1 MRLGLAQLNP
11 TVGDL
16 AGNRR
21 KILDAY
27 TALVAQG
34 AELVVFPELA
44 VCGYPPRDLLFKRR
58 FVPDVAETLAQIA
71 AATGAVPAIVGTV
84 ELNPTGRGR
93 PFYNSAAF
101 CYRGAVV
108 AIGRKCL
115 LPTYDVFDEDR
126 YFEPATSPTVV
137 DHAGVRIGL
146 TICEDI
152 WTHPMISTRRLYS
165 GRMPIEQLADQKCDL
180 MVNLSASPWHNAKDG
195 VRQNLVVSKAARA
208 LGCAVAYINAIGG
221 NDELIFDGRSHVVD
235 AQGHVTAGLAAFAEE
250 LRVVEVCL
258 ARTSV
263 SSAAVSVASVSQR
276 STLNPQLAASFAPA
290 ELSDIYHALVLGLRD
305 YAQKS
310 GFKRALIALSGGI
323 DSAIVAVLAA
333 DAFGPENVIGV
344 SLPSA
349 ISSQHSRD
357 DARIL
362 AENLGIRFETI
373 AIADAVVAAE
383 TALGPIFAGRAP
395 DVTEENIQARV
406 RGVLMM
412 ALSNKFGSLLLTT
425 GNKSEMAVGYCTLYG
440 DMCGGLAVISDVF
453 KTQIFALAR
462 WINSPAAPGDGREII
477 PLNTIEK
484 PPSAE
489 LRPGQVDQDSLP
501 PYDILDAI
509 LKGYVEEGLSR
520 RDLIAQGFAESV
532 VNDVVRKVD
541 LNEYKR
547 KQAAPGL
554 KITPLAFG
562 VGRRIPIV
570 QKYVS

>member
-21 KILDAY
+21 KILDSY
-27 TALVAQG
+27 SALVAQG

-58 FVPDVAETLAQIA
+58 FVSDVAESLAEIA
-71 AATGAVPAIVGTV
+71 AAVGAVPAVIGTV
-84 ELNPTGRGR
+84 EANPNGRGR
-93 PFYNSAAF
+93 PFFNSAAF
-101 CYRGAVV
+101 CYRGKV
-108 AIGRKCL
+108 AAMARKCL

-126 YFEPATSPTVV
+126 YFEPAAAPTVV
-137 DHAGVRIGL
+137 DHAGFRIGI

-152 WTHPMISTRRLYS
+152 WTHPLISTRRLYG
-165 GRMPIEQLADQKCDL
+165 GRVPIEQLADQKCDL
-180 MVNLSASPWHNAKDG
+180 MLNLSASPWHSAKG
-195 VRQNLVVSKAARA
+195 EIRQNLVVGDAARA
-208 LGCAVAYINAIGG
+208 LHCPVAYVNCVGG
-221 NDELIFDGRSHVVD
+221 NDELIFDGRSHVCD
-235 AQGHVTAGLAAFAEE
+235 AQGRVIAGLAAFAEDQAIVDVKHLGTNAPFE
-250 LRVVEVCL
+250 APAL
-258 ARTSV
+258 S
-263 SSAAVSVASVSQR
+263 
-276 STLNPQLAASFAPA
+276 ASFSQD
-290 ELSDIYHALVLGLRD
+290 EYKDMFDALVLGLRD
-305 YAQKS
+305 YAGKS

-323 DSAIVAVLAA
+323 DSAVVGVIAA
-333 DAFGPENVIGV
+333 AAFGPENVMGV

-357 DARIL
+357 DARVL
-362 AENLGIRFETI
+362 AENLGVRFETI
-373 AIADAVVAAE
+373 AIADVVQACE
-383 TALGPIFAGRAP
+383 TSLGPLFAGRP
-395 DVTEENIQARV
+395 RDVAEENIQARV

-453 KTQIFALAR
+453 KTQVYALAR
-462 WINSPAAPGDGREII
+462 WINRDREII
-477 PLNTIEK
+477 PASTIEK

-489 LRPGQVDQDSLP
+489 LRPNQTDQDSLP
-501 PYDILDAI
+501 PYDVLDAI

-520 RDLIAQGFAESV
+520 RDLVAQGFNEAV

>member
-27 TALVAQG
+27 AALVAQG
-34 AELVVFPELA
+34 AELVVFPELV

-58 FVPDVAETLAQIA
+58 FVADVAESLEEIA
-71 AATGAVPAIVGTV
+71 RQVGAVPALVGTV
-84 ELNPTGRGR
+84 EANASGKGR
-93 PFYNSAAF
+93 PFFNAAAF
-101 CYRGAVV
+101 CYRGKVGAM
-108 AIGRKCL
+108 ARKCL

-126 YFEPATSPTVV
+126 YFEPADSPSVI
-137 DHAGVRIGL
+137 DHAGHRIGI

-152 WTHPMISTRRLYS
+152 WTNPSLSTRRLYT
-165 GRMPIEQLADQKCDL
+165 GRLPIEQLADARCDL
-180 MVNLSASPWHNAKDG
+180 MVNLSASPWYSSKET
-195 VRQNLVVSKAARA
+195 VRENMVVADSART
-208 LGCAVAYINAIGG
+208 LGCPVVYVNAVGG
-221 NDELIFDGRSHVVD
+221 NDELIFDGRSVVCD
-235 AQGHVTAGLAAFAEE
+235 ARGTTIAGLAGFAEE
-250 LRVVEVCL
+250 LRVVDLPVAG
-258 ARTSV
+258 ARPTT
-263 SSAAVSVASVSQR
+263 A
-276 STLNPQLAASFAPA
+276 APA
-290 ELSDIYHALVLGLRD
+290 LHPTYAQAEMKDMFDALVLGLRD
-305 YAQKS
+305 YACKS
-310 GFKRALIALSGGI
+310 GFKRALVALSGGI
-323 DSAIVAVLAA
+323 DSAVVGVIAA
-333 DAFGPENVIGV
+333 AAFGAENVVGV

-357 DARIL
+357 DARVL
-362 AENLGIRFETI
+362 AANLGVRFETI
-373 AIADAVVAAE
+373 AIAEAVAACE
-383 TALGPIFAGRAP
+383 TSLGPIFAGRP
-395 DVTEENIQARV
+395 RDVTEENIQARV

-412 ALSNKFGSLLLTT
+412 ALSNKFGALLLTT

-453 KTQIFALAR
+453 KMQVYALAR
-462 WINSPAAPGDGREII
+462 WINRDREII
-477 PLNTIEK
+477 PHSSIEK

-489 LRPGQVDQDSLP
+489 LRPDQTDQDSLP
-501 PYDILDAI
+501 PYDMLDAI
-509 LKGYVEEGLSR
+509 LKAYVEEGLSR
-520 RDLIAQGFAESV
+520 RDLVERGFAAAV

>member
-27 TALVAQG
+27 AALVAQG
-34 AELVVFPELA
+34 AELVVFPELV

-58 FVPDVAETLAQIA
+58 FVADVAESLATIA
-71 AATGAVPAIVGTV
+71 REVGAVPAVIGTV
-84 ELNPTGRGR
+84 QANTSGRGR
-93 PFYNSAAF
+93 PFYNAAGF
-101 CYRGAVV
+101 CYRGKVAAV
-108 AIGRKCL
+108 AHKCL

-126 YFEPATSPTVV
+126 YFEPASSPSVIE
-137 DHAGVRIGL
+137 HAGHRIGI

-152 WTHPMISTRRLYS
+152 WTNPSLSTRRLYT
-165 GRMPIEQLADQKCDL
+165 GRLPIEQLGEQKCDL
-180 MVNLSASPWHNAKDG
+180 MINLSASPWYSRKETLRENI
-195 VRQNLVVSKAARA
+195 VVAEAART
-208 LGCAVAYINAIGG
+208 LGCPVVYVNAVGG
-221 NDELIFDGRSHVVD
+221 NDELIFDGRSVVCD
-235 AQGHVTAGLAAFAEE
+235 ARGVTIAGLAAFAEE
-250 LRVVEVCL
+250 LRLVPL
-258 ARTSV
+258 P
-263 SSAAVSVASVSQR
+263 AAGTR
-276 STLNPQLAASFAPA
+276 SPAAAPA
-290 ELSDIYHALVLGLRD
+290 LHPTFAQDELKDMFDALVLGLRD
-305 YAQKS
+305 YAYKS
-310 GFKRALIALSGGI
+310 GFKRALVALSGGI
-323 DSAIVAVLAA
+323 DSAVVGVIATA
-333 DAFGPENVIGV
+333 AFGPENVTGV

-349 ISSQHSRD
+349 ISSSHSRD
-357 DARIL
+357 DARVL
-362 AENLGIRFETI
+362 ATNLGLRFETI
-373 AIADAVVAAE
+373 AIADAVASCEAS
-383 TALGPIFAGRAP
+383 LGPVFAGRP
-395 DVTEENIQARV
+395 RDVTEENIQARV

-412 ALSNKFGSLLLTT
+412 ALSNKSGALLLTT

-453 KTQIFALAR
+453 KMQVYALAR
-462 WINSPAAPGDGREII
+462 WINREREII
-477 PLNTIEK
+477 PHSSIVK

-489 LRPGQVDQDSLP
+489 LRPDQTDQDSLP
-501 PYDILDAI
+501 PYDVLDAI

-520 RDLIAQGFAESV
+520 RDLVERGFDETV